1 MIRRVYLDTCCVI
14 YLLEDVPIFSE
25 QIRKHMTNN
34 TDAILCVSPLA
45 RLEILIKPTIDGNAA
60 LIADYEIFLADQQWL
75 TIGDA
80 EFDRALALRTSHKI
94 KTPDAL
100 HLATAM
106 QHDCI
111 EFWTNDE
118 RLQQVAIGM
127 AVNIFD
133 RQEQN

>member
-34 TDAILCVSPLA
+34 TDAILCVSALV
-45 RLEILIKPTIDGNAA
+45 RLEALVKPIIDGNTA

-80 EFDRALALRTSHKI
+80 EFDRACITH
-94 KTPDAL
+94 TP
-100 HLATAM
+100 
-106 QHDCI
+106 
-111 EFWTNDE
+111 
-118 RLQQVAIGM
+118 
-127 AVNIFD
+127 
-133 RQEQN
+133 